1 MEAINSQVGQI
12 FAVNSKQSSEL
23 AAEQQASRDAQ
34 TADRLAES
42 NERVS
47 GTSVSPDRS
56 SSASVQD
63 NLAAADTLK
72 SGEQQPDIEEI
83 ESATRDI
90 EQFLQ
95 AQNRNLAFSV
105 DSGTERSVV
114 TVTEANS
121 GDVIRQIPSEEVLRL
136 AERLRELQTDVGSS
150 VGVLFNNQV

>member
-1 MEAINSQVGQI
+1 M
-12 FAVNSKQSSEL
+12 F
-23 AAEQQASRDAQ
+23 
-34 TADRLAES
+34 
-42 NERVS
+42 
-47 GTSVSPDRS
+47 
-56 SSASVQD
+56 
-63 NLAAADTLK
+63 
-72 SGEQQPDIEEI
+72 
-83 ESATRDI
+83 

-95 AQNRNLAFSV
+95 AHNRNLAFSV

>member
-1 MEAINSQVGQI
+1 MEAINSQVGQT
-12 FAVNSKQSSEL
+12 FAVNSRQSADL

-34 TADRLAES
+34 TADRLAEPS
-42 NERVS
+42 ERVS
-47 GTSVSPDRS
+47 GTSVSPERS
-56 SSASVQD
+56 SSGPVQD
-63 NLAAADTLK
+63 NVTSADTID

-105 DSGTERSVV
+105 DSSTQRSVV